1 MKAKKKSVCMIL
13 IILAVISAA
22 AAITYGVYL
31 RHPMNYQMYNSSSI
45 QYEKGT
51 VERVLSEQTEY
62 DESTGMRLG
71 LQILEVKMR
80 SGNFKGQKIGVENNL
95 STTHNVP
102 VSAGQSV
109 IVKVDQPENAS
120 AYFTIYNYDRTRGVL
135 AAAAIFFIL
144 MILVGRAKGARSV
157 LGLIFSLFFV
167 LFMLMPMIYHGFSP
181 VLSALLAALVIAAS
195 CMCLLNGVSRKTM
208 VSLLAIGIG
217 LIISVGIYYLLSWIL
232 KISGFK
238 LDEAEELLLI
248 AQHTGM
254 KIGGLLFAGVLI
266 SSLGALMDMT
276 MSVASSLYEIKEV
289 HPQMPFRQMFHSG
302 MNIGKDMIGTMC
314 ETLVMAFVGTA
325 LPSLLVL
332 SSYGVHFDQ
341 LLSSDYLAGEILYA
355 ITGGISVVLCVP
367 VTVGLSALLFSRNKH
382 TS

>member
-1 MKAKKKSVCMIL
+1 MIL

-167 LFMLMPMIYHGFSP
+167 FGRTNCPHFSYTLA
-181 VLSALLAALVIAAS
+181 VLPIIDKSSQKEYTLCNV
-195 CMCLLNGVSRKTM
+195 RK
-208 VSLLAIGIG
+208 G
-217 LIISVGIYYLLSWIL
+217 
-232 KISGFK
+232 
-238 LDEAEELLLI
+238 
-248 AQHTGM
+248 
-254 KIGGLLFAGVLI
+254 
-266 SSLGALMDMT
+266 
-276 MSVASSLYEIKEV
+276 
-289 HPQMPFRQMFHSG
+289 
-302 MNIGKDMIGTMC
+302 
-314 ETLVMAFVGTA
+314 
-325 LPSLLVL
+325 
-332 SSYGVHFDQ
+332 
-341 LLSSDYLAGEILYA
+341 
-355 ITGGISVVLCVP
+355 
-367 VTVGLSALLFSRNKH
+367 
-382 TS
+382 